1 MKVGLLCLAWLG
13 LAAAITLQSDD
24 AERPT
29 TKVVKLLKT
38 MQETVESEGKADE
51 ETYDKFKCWCHENT
65 DAKTKAAAEAE
76 TTARELKAR
85 VEELAAQ
92 SERLKGEIEK
102 AEDEVAKN
110 EAALDTATELRK
122 QQNKEYLDDRER
134 LEGDLSGVK
143 SAQSAISSPE
153 AGAFLQSKSGVVRP
167 VLQQLMKDHFA
178 KLSRDD
184 RETLKSF
191 LQRGDGFDGVK
202 GVLDGLVDDFS
213 QELVT
218 LKQDEET
225 SLAQFTELSAA
236 KVAEIKAGTAQVEAK
251 KGERADANEEHA
263 QKKRAIKDTE
273 ALMGADLSFVD
284 DVKKQCAEMDA
295 EWDERQK
302 IRAEEAEGISKA
314 IEILDAEDAHANFK
328 KTFSFLQHSA
338 KSEPEGKAK
347 AASAARVLA
356 EAAHSDPRLAA
367 LAMQTKID
375 KFTKVKK
382 AMDDMVFTL
391 TKEQEDEVKQ
401 KDFCVQEFQEN
412 EVETA
417 DKTRLKTSLLAK
429 EQAIDVKKPQSE
441 METLAGEVAEMQKQ
455 LKLAG
460 QNREKENEEFQQ
472 LVEDQRKT
480 QKLLQDA
487 LDVLGKFYKK
497 EAMIQLH
504 AVHARAGPESPN
516 GFKDYKA
523 NEKSF
528 GVLSMLQKLI
538 ADSKAMEAESLRAEK
553 SAQKAYEA
561 FSADTTASVEK
572 KEAAI
577 SDKKAEKARLEKTL
591 VQTRQGRE
599 GAEDALENLANTKA
613 GLHESCDFLMQNF
626 EARQAARSEE
636 MDSVKKA
643 KAILSGATFAEI
655 QLD

>member
-38 MQETVESEGKADE
+38 MQETVESESKADE

-122 QQNKEYLDDRER
+122 QQNKEYMDDRER

-167 VLQQLMKDHFA
+167 VLQQLMKDHSA
-178 KLSRDD
+178 KLSRED
-184 RETLKSF
+184 RETLNSF

-218 LKQDEET
+218 LKEDEET

-236 KVAEIKAGTAQVEAK
+236 KSAEIKAGTAMVESK

-273 ALMGADLSFVD
+273 ALMGADLSFAD
-284 DVKKQCAEMDA
+284 DVNKQCAEMDA

-338 KSEPEGKAK
+338 KSEPEGKEAK

-401 KDFCVQEFQEN
+401 KDFCVQEFQQN

-417 DKTRLKTSLLAK
+417 EKTRLKTSLLAK

-441 METLAGEVAEMQKQ
+441 METLEGEVAEMQKQ

-460 QNREKENEEFQQ
+460 ENREKENEEFQQ
-472 LVEDQRKT
+472 VVEDQRKT
-480 QKLLQDA
+480 QKLLKDA

-497 EAMIQLH
+497 EALIQVH
-504 AVHARAGPESPN
+504 AVHAGPESPD

-523 NEKSF
+523 NDKSF

-572 KEAAI
+572 KEA
-577 SDKKAEKARLEKTL
+577 SVSEKKAEKARLEKSL
-591 VQTRQGRE
+591 VRTRQGRE